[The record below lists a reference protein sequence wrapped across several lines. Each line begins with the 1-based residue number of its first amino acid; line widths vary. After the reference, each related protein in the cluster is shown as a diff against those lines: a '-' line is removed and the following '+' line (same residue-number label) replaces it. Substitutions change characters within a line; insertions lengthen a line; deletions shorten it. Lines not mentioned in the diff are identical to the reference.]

1 MRRVAR
7 VADIGEGQAAEHV
20 APLRLLESASSPLST
35 TVRNFGIMLSV
46 ATVVFIAALVWVE
59 SRTPTLRLTR
69 DTLSVAAG
77 VYRAKLAV
85 SAIDSVAL
93 TWRLGR
99 IGLKSAGYSF
109 GNVYHGAFAMRDYGK
124 ARLFVN
130 TGRPAFVIVHSAAGV
145 VIVSLD
151 DSLRSRM
158 LSDSIAAVHRSARNR

>member
-7 VADIGEGQAAEHV
+7 VADIDEGQVAEHV
-20 APLRLLESASSPLST
+20 APLRLLESALSPLSN

-46 ATVVFIAALVWVE
+46 ATVVFIAALVRVE
-59 SRTPTLRLTR
+59 SRTPTVLLTR
-69 DTLSVAAG
+69 DSLSVAAG
-77 VYRAKLAV
+77 RYRRTIAV

-99 IGLKSAGYSF
+99 IGLRSAGFSF
-109 GNVYHGAFAMRDYGK
+109 GNVFHGTFVMRNHGK

-130 TGRPAFVIVHSAAGV
+130 RSRPPFVTIHSAAGV

-151 DSLRSRM
+151 DAVQSRILYDSLRTLR
-158 LSDSIAAVHRSARNR
+158 RAR